1 MARPVGAN
9 APSQRQLRVG
19 ELVRHALAEILSR
32 GEVPE
37 PALER
42 TVITVSEVR
51 TSPDL
56 KVATAFVMPLG
67 GRDQQSVLTALRR
80 HAKYLR
86 GELAR
91 RVELRSVPELRFEID
106 TSFDQG
112 QRMDT
117 LLNDPA
123 VRRDVESAPDITDEP
138 DA

>member
-1 MARPVGAN
+1 MAKPAGAK

-32 GEVPE
+32 GAVPE

-67 GRDQQSVLTALRR
+67 GREQQAVLSALRR

-91 RVELRSVPELRFEID
+91 RVELRSIPELRFELD

-112 QRMDT
+112 ERMDAI
-117 LLNDPA
+117 LQDPA
-123 VRRDVESAPDITDEP
+123 VRRDVESAPDEGEEG
-138 DA
+138 AR